1 MDFDAN
7 DQIEDPI
14 VAYAKNPVIYPPEID
29 KKKPVCLVNFSS

>member
-14 VAYAKNPVIYPPEID
+14 IAYAKDPVIYPPEIE
-29 KKKPVCLVNFSS
+29 KKAGMS

>member
-14 VAYAKNPVIYPPEID
+14 VAYAKHPLIYPLEIG
-29 KKKPVCLVNFSS
+29 KKPVYFS

>member
-29 KKKPVCLVNFSS
+29 KKTGMSCKF

>member
-29 KKKPVCLVNFSS
+29 KNPVCLVNFSS